1 MGSLILKNAK
11 INENG
16 YDESY
21 GILKIVDGQQKLTSL
36 LIILKALYDTL
47 INKNIEPSDFLNDL
61 FKVIEN

>member
-16 YDESY
+16 YDESN

-36 LIILKALYDTL
+36 LIILKTLYDTL
-47 INKNIEPSDFLNDL
+47 INKNIEFSDFLNDL